1 MEIKPKRHVT
11 TRSKEEKQRLFEQW
25 EVSGKTKSEFCN
37 EIGIPLGTFTHWV
50 KKKYDEPK
58 KSRTNILPLKI
69 ISKSQHSSDS
79 TDEKMGIEIFLGT
92 HTKICINLPIKNLI
106 SFIQELSYATS
117 AIR

>member
-11 TRSKEEKQRLFEQW
+11 TRSKEENNDCSKQW

-37 EIGIPLGTFTHWV
+37 ELGIPLETFTHWV

-69 ISKSQHSSDS
+69 ISKSQHSSDLA
-79 TDEKMGIEIFLGT
+79 DEKMGIEIFLGT
-92 HTKICINLPIKNLI
+92 NTK
-106 SFIQELSYATS
+106 S
-117 AIR
+117 ALTYP